1 MSNFETLLFSEGLK
15 VKLMNIAMS
24 KTFNK
29 DNAFD
34 LIQNTYLKAIEN
46 QDKFDGSNIDA
57 WTVTILKNLF
67 IDSTRKKTEELMGDD
82 TPELSTND
90 HADEILLERDKDMCL
105 KNLSEQE
112 REIIALKQTS
122 SYDEISNDLGIKS
135 GTLRQTFSRAK
146 EKFMKCMGLI
156 ND

>member
-1 MSNFETLLFSEGLK
+1 
-15 VKLMNIAMS
+15 MNIAMS

-67 IDSTRKKTEELMGDD
+67 IDSTRKKQ
-82 TPELSTND
+82 
-90 HADEILLERDKDMCL
+90 
-105 KNLSEQE
+105 KN
-112 REIIALKQTS
+112 
-122 SYDEISNDLGIKS
+122 
-135 GTLRQTFSRAK
+135 
-146 EKFMKCMGLI
+146 
-156 ND
+156 